1 MEIDCMTAKLYS
13 WNVNGLRAS
22 MDHGLMDFIES
33 VKPDV
38 LCMQETK
45 IMGNSLPVE
54 LLSAGYKLYIN
65 EAEKK
70 GYSGTVT
77 LTKVEPLNVMKGMG
91 NEVYDKE
98 GRILTLEFKDFFLVN
113 SYFPNSRRNLERLQ
127 YKLDFNT
134 EFQRWIKNLEKRKPV
149 IICGDFNVAHSEID
163 IARPKENQKNA
174 GFTIEE
180 RTWMDN
186 FLDDGFIDSFRAI
199 HQTDVKYS
207 WWSYMGRARE
217 KNIGWRIDYFILS
230 AALKEKIISA
240 DIMDNVKGS
249 DHAPVYLL
257 MNSEL

>member
-1 MEIDCMTAKLYS
+1 MVVKLYS

-22 MDHGLMDFIES
+22 MDHGLMDFVES

-45 IMGNSLPVE
+45 IMGSSLPVE

-70 GYSGTVT
+70 GYSGTIT
-77 LTKVEPLNVMKGMG
+77 LTKVEPLSVMKGMG
-91 NEVYDKE
+91 SQKYDGE
-98 GRILTLEFKDFFLVN
+98 GRLLTLEFREFFLVN

-127 YKLDFNT
+127 YKLDFNR
-134 EFQRWIKNLEKRKPV
+134 EFQEWIKDLEKRKPV
-149 IICGDFNVAHSEID
+149 IICGDFNVAHTEMD

-186 FLDDGFIDSFRAI
+186 FLGDGFIDSFRI
-199 HQTDVKYS
+199 THQNEVKYS

-217 KNIGWRIDYFILS
+217 KNIGWRIDYFIIS
-230 AALKEKIISA
+230 AALKGKMISA

-249 DHAPVYLL
+249 DHAPVTIF
-257 MNSEL
+257 MDTEL